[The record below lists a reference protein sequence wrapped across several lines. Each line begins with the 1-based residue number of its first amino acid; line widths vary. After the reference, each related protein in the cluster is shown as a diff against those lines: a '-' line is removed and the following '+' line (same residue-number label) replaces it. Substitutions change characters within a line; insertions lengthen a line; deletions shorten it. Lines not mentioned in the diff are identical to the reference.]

1 MEGATRLHAGH
12 ALNYSDATLLNQTA
26 LVMDNPDSAQ
36 STAALTAGAPFTVVT
51 AGEALIDL
59 IAQPDGNLS
68 PCLGGAVF
76 NFSRALARQAVPTRY
91 LNPLSQ
97 DRFGRQLAASLTA
110 DGVQL
115 ARPEPVAEVTSL
127 AVVALDARGVPDYAF
142 YRQGVADRAIT
153 LPGFMAACDSAAAPA
168 LQVVATGCL
177 ALSPDDGAVY
187 LPWLQAQRKAGRL
200 VAVDA
205 NLRLSV
211 MPDLAAYRAQVLASL
226 AAADLVKASDEDLAG
241 LQMPGATPL
250 AQAQHL
256 LSSSGAQALVLTL
269 GSEGAMLLLK
279 DGRQWRGR
287 DAAPVTVV
295 DTVGAGDC
303 FFAGFLAGLLAAAE
317 ARAVAPGA
325 LLRDLQTQDASA
337 CLASAIASAS
347 YCVMQRG
354 CVPPTAADVA
364 QRVQGVEVVQ
374 LV

>member
-1 MEGATRLHAGH
+1 
-12 ALNYSDATLLNQTA
+12 
-26 LVMDNPDSAQ
+26 MDNPDSAPARQ
-36 STAALTAGAPFTVVT
+36 PAHFTVVT

-59 IAQPDGNLS
+59 IAQPDDGNLT

-153 LPGFMAACDSAAAPA
+153 LDGFLAACDPSAAPS
-168 LQVVATGCL
+168 LEVVATGCL

-187 LPWLQAQRKAGRL
+187 LPWLQAQRAAGRM

-211 MPDLAAYRAQVLASL
+211 MPDLAAYRQQVLASL
-226 AAADLVKASDEDLAG
+226 AAADLIKASDEDLAG
-241 LQMPGATPL
+241 LQVPGTTPL

-256 LSSSGAQALVLTL
+256 LASTGAQALVLTL
-269 GSEGAMLLLK
+269 GAEGAMLLTK

-287 DAAPVTVV
+287 DGAALTVV

-303 FFAGFLAGLLAAAE
+303 FFAGFLAGLLARAAPHQ
-317 ARAVAPGA
+317 AAPGA
-325 LLRDLQTQDASA
+325 LLADLQAEDACA

-347 YCVMQRG
+347 CCVMRRG

-364 QRVQGVEVVQ
+364 LRVMSVEVARM
-374 LV
+374 L

>member
-1 MEGATRLHAGH
+1 
-12 ALNYSDATLLNQTA
+12 
-26 LVMDNPDSAQ
+26 MDNPDSAT
-36 STAALTAGAPFTVVT
+36 SSRADAFTVAT

-59 IAQPDGNLS
+59 IAQPDGNMA

-76 NFSRALARQAVPTRY
+76 NFSRALARQSVPTRY

-127 AVVALDARGVPDYAF
+127 AVVALDAHGVPDYAF

-153 LPGFMAACDSAAAPA
+153 LPGLMAACESPS

-187 LPWLQAQRKAGRL
+187 LPWLQAQRAAGRL

-211 MPDLAAYRAQVLASL
+211 MPDLAAYRGQVLASL
-226 AAADLVKASDEDLAG
+226 AAADLIKASDEDLAG
-241 LQMPGATPL
+241 LQVQGAAPL
-250 AQAQHL
+250 AQAQQL
-256 LSSSGAQALVLTL
+256 LASTGAQALVLTL
-269 GSEGAMLLLK
+269 GAQGAMLLMK
-279 DGRQWRGR
+279 DGRRWQGR
-287 DAAPVTVV
+287 DAGPVTVV

-303 FFAGFLAGLLAAAE
+303 FFAGFLAGLLAGAE
-317 ARAVAPGA
+317 ARQVAPGA
-325 LLRDLQTQDASA
+325 LLADLHAQDAGDVNEVGA
-337 CLASAIASAS
+337 CLASALARAIASAS

-354 CVPPTAADVA
+354 CVPPTAGDVA
-364 QRVQGVEVVQ
+364 LRVKGVDVA
-374 LV
+374 LMA

>member
-1 MEGATRLHAGH
+1 
-12 ALNYSDATLLNQTA
+12 
-26 LVMDNPDSAQ
+26 MDNPDSAQ
-36 STAALTAGAPFTVVT
+36 SAAALTAAAPFTVVT

-127 AVVALDARGVPDYAF
+127 AVVALDAHGVPDYAF

-226 AAADLVKASDEDLAG
+226 TAADLVKASDEDLAG
-241 LQMPGATPL
+241 LQVPGATPL

-256 LSSSGAQALVLTL
+256 LATSGAQALVLTL
-269 GSEGAMLLLK
+269 GAEGAMLLMK

-303 FFAGFLAGLLAAAE
+303 FFAGFLAGLLAAAQ
-317 ARAVAPGA
+317 ARNLAPGA
-325 LLRDLQTQDASA
+325 LLRDMQTQDASA
-337 CLASAIASAS
+337 CLASALAGAIASAS

-364 QRVQGVEVVQ
+364 LRVQGVEVAQ